1 MLMRE
6 RQQLLSAFFSI
17 PDSLIKLVRYMMVL
31 RQWIGWSRSK
41 REVLL
46 SHLRPLPAFGEVW
59 MLSLTTI
66 VSILLILQD
75 TLTSLL
81 RLSALFAYSMGQL
94 SFYVALLAF
103 SLKRKQFG
111 VKLIS
116 TKSLEWFLL
125 IKWIAL
131 VQIL

>member
-1 MLMRE
+1 MLMQE

-17 PDSLIKLVRYMMVL
+17 PDFLIKLARYMTVL

-41 REVLL
+41 REVLR

-59 MLSLTTI
+59 TLSLTTI
-66 VSILLILQD
+66 VSILLILQV

-81 RLSALFAYSMGQL
+81 KLNALFAYSMGQL
-94 SFYVALLAF
+94 SFFVALLAF

-111 VKLIS
+111 VKLTS
-116 TKSLEWFLL
+116 MKSREWFLL

-131 VQIL
+131 VRIL